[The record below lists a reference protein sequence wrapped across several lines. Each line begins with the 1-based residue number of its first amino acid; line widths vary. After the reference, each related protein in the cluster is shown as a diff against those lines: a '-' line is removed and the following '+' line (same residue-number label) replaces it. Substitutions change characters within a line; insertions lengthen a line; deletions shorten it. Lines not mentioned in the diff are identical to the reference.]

1 MPEWVVVAGTALGIF
16 GLRVVGVALGTVR
29 VLLTNRGLELWS
41 ATLGFLEVLVYVVA
55 IGAVVRDLTDW
66 PALLAYC
73 SGFSVGTIVG
83 IRIERR
89 LAVGYVNV
97 RAVSPTRARELADA
111 LRGEGFGATLSWGE
125 GRDGRVGIVH
135 TLVPRKHAGRVMAL
149 VQSVDPD
156 AFLVVDEAR
165 AVARGWLPG
174 AAGEGPAVPQTSG
187 VDSRPASSRRRSAES
202 SSASVGE
209 RAE

>member
-1 MPEWVVVAGTALGIF
+1 MPEGLAVAATALGIF
-16 GLRVVGVALGTVR
+16 ALRVVGVALGTVR

-41 ATLGFLEVLVYVVA
+41 AVLGFAEVLVYVVA

-97 RAVSPTRARELADA
+97 RAVSPPPGPRGGRGPPRRGVRGHPQLGRRARRPGGHHPYAGTAEARRPGDGARAAGGPRCLP
-111 LRGEGFGATLSWGE
+111 RG
-125 GRDGRVGIVH
+125 GRG
-135 TLVPRKHAGRVMAL
+135 AGRRSGLA
-149 VQSVDPD
+149 PG
-156 AFLVVDEAR
+156 R
-165 AVARGWLPG
+165 RRG
-174 AAGEGPAVPQTSG
+174 
-187 VDSRPASSRRRSAES
+187 RPASASGRGAAFQPCHQPPEERRECLHLRG
-202 SSASVGE
+202 GE
-209 RAE
+209 G

>member
-1 MPEWVVVAGTALGIF
+1 MPEGLAVAATALGIF
-16 GLRVVGVALGTVR
+16 ALRVVGVALGTVR

-41 ATLGFLEVLVYVVA
+41 AVLGFAEVLVYVVA

-97 RAVSPTRARELADA
+97 RAVSPRRAREVAAA
-111 LRGEGFGATLSWGE
+111 LRAEGFGATLSWGE

-135 TLVPRKHAGRVMAL
+135 TLAPRKHAARVTAL
-149 VQSVDPD
+149 VQQVDPD

-174 AAGEGPAVPQTSG
+174 AAAEGPPAPQAAGPPS
-187 VDSRPASSRRRSAES
+187 SPATSRRRSAES
-202 SSASVGE
+202 ASTSEAE